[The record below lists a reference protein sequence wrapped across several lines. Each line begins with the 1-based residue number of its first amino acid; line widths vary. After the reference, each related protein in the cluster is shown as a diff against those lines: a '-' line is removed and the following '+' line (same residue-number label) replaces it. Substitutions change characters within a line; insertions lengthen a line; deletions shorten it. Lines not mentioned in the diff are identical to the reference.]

1 MSGIGELAVAQPLL
15 IIAILAVLMASAGW
29 MVEQDRPALARA
41 LRKSG
46 YLGMLATGLLL
57 VGQLAY
63 TAEKSDADLL
73 LHARPA
79 LSVEGSE
86 TIVPMASDGHFWVE
100 AMVNGKPQE
109 FLIDT
114 GATFTGMSRS
124 AAESAGI
131 TPDTSQMP
139 IQLDTANGTIE
150 ATVGRA
156 DELKFGSI
164 TVRQIEV
171 AVPIAGHDKT
181 NVIGMNLLSQLA
193 SWRVESERLILVPK
207 P

>member
-1 MSGIGELAVAQPLL
+1 MSGLIDEKLLLL
-15 IIAILAVLMASAGW
+15 IAIAALLAASAGW
-29 MVEQDRPALARA
+29 MMEQDRPGFARA
-41 LRKSG
+41 LRQTG

-63 TAEKSDADLL
+63 SAEKSDADLL

-79 LSVEGSE
+79 LTVEGSE
-86 TIVPMASDGHFWVE
+86 TIVPMASDGHFWVK
-100 AMVNGKPQE
+100 ATVNGKPQD

-150 ATVGRA
+150 ATIGRA
-156 DELKFGSI
+156 DELKFGNI
-164 TVRQIEV
+164 AVRQLDV
-171 AVPIAGHDKT
+171 AIPRNGGDKT

-193 SWRVESERLILVPK
+193 SWRVEGERLVLVPK
-207 P
+207 S